1 LDPDVTAIRPPLL
14 ILIVVAATGPTALN
28 ILVPSLP
35 AVGVSLGVDYG
46 LAQLALTLYLVAVA
60 VAQLFVGSLSDWL
73 GRRPVLLS
81 GLALLVLGS
90 VVCAL
95 ADDIV
100 TLLIGRVVQAIG
112 GCTGIVLSRAI
123 ARDVSDQVGATR
135 MVAQI
140 TMAMVVAPMVAP
152 AAGGY
157 LELWFDWRAG
167 FVVVAIVSLLALGG
181 SWQLLLETHFQRRP
195 VPGLASMVRDY
206 GCLLRSRCFCGYAFN
221 AAFSSSMFFSFLA
234 GAPYIMVEILGRPS
248 SDYGLYF
255 VFVALGYMCGNFV
268 AAKLSASVRPNDMV
282 MFGSLL
288 AVAAVGLLFGLV
300 SMDALSP
307 IALFGPMVL
316 VTFSNG
322 LNLPNAMVGA
332 VSVDPAIA
340 GTASGL
346 AGFLQMGLGALATV
360 AVGELQGAT
369 ALPMVWVMLVCA
381 AFALGAA
388 ALARSRRFPSLDRA
402 SV

>member
-1 LDPDVTAIRPPLL
+1 VTPTRPPLL

-35 AVGVSLGVDYG
+35 AVGVSLGVAYG

-81 GLALLVLGS
+81 GLALLLLGS
-90 VVCAL
+90 VVCAF
-95 ADDIV
+95 AGDIV
-100 TLLIGRVVQAIG
+100 TLLAGRVLQAIG

-123 ARDVSDQVGATR
+123 ARDVSDQAGATR

-140 TMAMVVAPMVAP
+140 TMAMVVAPMLAP

-157 LELWFDWRAG
+157 LELWFDWRTG
-167 FVVVAIVSLLALGG
+167 FVVVAVVSLLALGG
-181 SWQLLLETHFQRRP
+181 SWQFLHETHFSRRP
-195 VPGLASMVRDY
+195 VPRLTSMVRDY
-206 GCLLRSRCFCGYAFN
+206 ARLLKSRCFCGYAFN

-234 GAPYIMVEILGRPS
+234 GAPYIMVELLGRPS

-255 VFVALGYMCGNFV
+255 ILVALGYMSGNFV
-268 AAKLSASVRPNDMV
+268 AAKLSASIRPNDML

-288 AVAAVGLLFGLV
+288 AIAGGGLLFGLV
-300 SMDALSP
+300 ALDALSP

-316 VTFSNG
+316 ITFSNG

-332 VSVDPAIA
+332 VSVDPAMA

-360 AVGELQGAT
+360 IVGELQGAS
-369 ALPMVWVMLVCA
+369 ALPMVWVMLICA
-381 AFALGAA
+381 LVALGAA
-388 ALARSRRFPSLDRA
+388 ALARSRRLLSPDRA